1 MVDDI
6 STADRNPESTTSQLH
21 TPPRSAGPMPGF
33 QGSPTWLPSLRFTY
47 DLLIPK
53 MILHLYPKANV
64 TKASI
69 QK

>member
-1 MVDDI
+1 MVMF
-6 STADRNPESTTSQLH
+6 QLVTETLKVQGVNCRH
-21 TPPRSAGPMPGF
+21 PHAVGPVPGF
-33 QGSPTWLPSLRFTY
+33 QGGSSRLPGLGFTY

-53 MILHLYPKANV
+53 MILHLYPKANI

>member
-1 MVDDI
+1 MV
-6 STADRNPESTTSQLH
+6 TLQMMTETLKVRVNCRH
-21 TPPRSAGPMPGF
+21 PRSAGPMPHF
-33 QGSPTWLPSLRFTY
+33 QGSPSWLPSLTFTY

-53 MILHLYPKANV
+53 IILHLNPKANV